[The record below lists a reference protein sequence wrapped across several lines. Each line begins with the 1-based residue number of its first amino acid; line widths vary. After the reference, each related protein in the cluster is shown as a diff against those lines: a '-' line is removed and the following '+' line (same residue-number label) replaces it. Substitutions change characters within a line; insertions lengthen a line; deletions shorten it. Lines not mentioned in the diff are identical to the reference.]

1 MKFFEKK
8 YDTKF
13 IIPERVVLYDNCI
26 NAHILLSEK
35 PRQVIPYDRESIVMD
50 FGKFCYTQFRHSLCH
65 GWASGPTAFLSE
77 YVLGVKILE
86 SGCRKVKIS
95 APPCGLKMEL
105 RFFIF

>member
-1 MKFFEKK
+1 MKFSEKK

-35 PRQVIPYDRESIVMD
+35 PRQVIPYDRESMVMD
-50 FGKFCYTQFRHSLCH
+50 FGKFCYTQFRPSLCH
-65 GWASGPTAFLSE
+65 GWASGQTAFLSE

-86 SGCRKVKIS
+86 PGCRKVKIS